1 MADLKKMAA
10 KLSAVDDARKK
21 AEAIVNKKPASN
33 KKKEKDKKEKKKGN
47 PVVKYLKEMRSEI
60 KKVVWPSRKKV
71 VNNTF
76 VVLGS
81 LCVFGIL
88 LWGVDTG
95 FAALFKLIIGG
106 GFGA

>member
-1 MADLKKMAA
+1 MADLKKKAA

-21 AEAIVNKKPASN
+21 AEAIVSKKPAAKG
-33 KKKEKDKKEKKKGN
+33 KKDSKEKKKVN
-47 PVVKYLKEMRSEI
+47 PVVKYLREMRSEL

-76 VVLGS
+76 IVLGA
-81 LCVFGIL
+81 LCVFGIA

-95 FAALFKLIIGG
+95 FAALFKLIIS